1 MVRIIVLV
9 LLFFSVSV
17 NAEIQGDQASFV
29 DSKKQVEAEFKQKK
43 ILFSSILETSPI
55 GSNKTPEAV
64 KQNVIENIK
73 LVGSKSRR
81 VSLFLVEDV
90 KKATQLETDNVD
102 SALQTKHLVE
112 IGKNKHYD
120 EVYLVTRI
128 GLIQYGVEPEEDHK
142 DDENKNRGFWEN
154 VLISIIDDALSDED
168 DETYPN
174 NIYSELSVVMQRIDI
189 KTGNNIGSYTI
200 RAAYVGGNKSFSYHS
215 VLNNFNK
222 IFEQYLKQWYP
233 VGGFGYRESSN
244 FILLQ
249 KGENEGI
256 KSGNLF
262 AVITHD
268 SKVILHGDALESP
281 GQQVALAQAV
291 DVSPS
296 SSRLEII
303 RQWGRFD
310 NSAKIKEFQK
320 GIGRLDWVL
329 SKGTENSVFTLGMD
343 ISFFP
348 FSANNYLMGIKYS
361 RADDSRGDNSNA
373 LTFDFLF
380 ERKFFR
386 LNKYALRV
394 GGGLDFNIFFRE
406 DDANNSASGF
416 VFAIPVFTKLEY
428 KFSRNK
434 DMFFGVGYRFSL
446 NNPDWQYSIGSGED
460 ASSKDAVWN
469 GPVPEIDLS
478 GAYAELGI
486 SVYTF

>member
-1 MVRIIVLV
+1 MVRIIVIV

-17 NAEIQGDQASFV
+17 HAETQGDQASFF
-29 DSKKQVEAEFKQKK
+29 DSKKQVEVEFKQKK
-43 ILFSSILETSPI
+43 ILLSSILETSPI
-55 GSNKTPEAV
+55 GSNKTPEVV

-73 LVGSKSRR
+73 LVGSNSRR

-90 KKATQLETDNVD
+90 KTATQLETDNVD

-112 IGKNKHYD
+112 IGKAKQYD

-128 GLIQYGVEPEEDHK
+128 GLIQYGVELEEDHK
-142 DDENKNRGFWEN
+142 DDENKNQGFWES

-189 KTGNNIGSYTI
+189 KSGDNVGSYTI
-200 RAAYVGGNKSFSYHS
+200 RAAHEGGDKSFSYHS
-215 VLNNFNK
+215 VLSNFNR
-222 IFEQYLKQWYP
+222 IFEQQLKQWYP

-262 AVITHD
+262 VVITHD

-296 SSRLEII
+296 SSRLAIV
-303 RQWGRFD
+303 RQWGSFD
-310 NSAKIKEFQK
+310 DSAKIKEIQK
-320 GIGRLDWVL
+320 GITRLDWAL
-329 SKGTENSVFTLGMD
+329 SKGIENSVFTLGMNV
-343 ISFFP
+343 SFYP
-348 FSANNYLMGIKYS
+348 FSVSNYLMGIKYS
-361 RADDSRGDNSNA
+361 RADDSRGDNSSA
-373 LTFDFLF
+373 LTFDFLY
-380 ERKFFR
+380 ERKYFH
-386 LNKYALRV
+386 LNKYAFRV

-434 DMFFGVGYRFSL
+434 DIFFGVGYRLSL
-446 NNPDWQYSIGSGED
+446 NNPSWTYSVGSGED

-469 GPVPEIDLS
+469 GPAPKIDLS
-478 GAYAELGI
+478 GVYAELGV